1 MVATD
6 SNLQKL
12 KVYATLTNSLD
23 KYVYL
28 REDEK
33 GRYIEYAFIE
43 GAPHDNRCLSWYVK
57 PHPLYDKNHNGTP
70 IVWANVGEIYELWEF
85 ACGRQNKEGTER
97 CCAGHPME
105 KCSFITA
112 GARAGEKW
120 RDWSYEEPVKCACWD
135 LDEIHNID
143 NVSIP
148 IDVAVKLFDE
158 ILKIK

>member
-57 PHPLYDKNHNGTP
+57 PHPNKGTP
-70 IVWANVGEIYELWEF
+70 MIWVNINEIYELEEF
-85 ACGRQNKEGTER
+85 ACGRQNKEGAER
-97 CCAGHPME
+97 CCAGHPKE
-105 KCSFITA
+105 NCFYITT
-112 GARAGEKW
+112 GKREGEKW
-120 RDWSYEEPVKCACWD
+120 GDWSYEEPVKCACWN
-135 LDEIHNID
+135 LVEIRNID
-143 NVSIP
+143 NVPIP
-148 IDVAVKLFDE
+148 IDVAVRLFDG
-158 ILKIK
+158 IVKLI